1 MVQIRR
7 MLLIH
12 PGLCAER
19 VAIFYAS
26 SNYPNIRIIKMAIS
40 VQAVDFNIND
50 VISPCGACRQVMA
63 EYEENQDHPIQIIL
77 HSPNNDILIVDR
89 VQDLLPFMFKSPHLK
104 KTLNIKS
111 MHILTTSIE
120 YLKGV
125 GPVRADLLKK
135 ELKIFTFRDLLFHF
149 PFRYIDKSKIYLI
162 TDLTPE
168 IPNIQLFGK
177 IIKIE
182 EKGHKKVKD

>member
-1 MVQIRR
+1 MKKKEINLKFSQGILSEIDQCDQELVNNAIASLKDAYAPYSGFQVGASI
-7 MLLIH
+7 LLENGEIINGSNQENVAY
-12 PGLCAER
+12 PSGLCAER

-63 EYEENQDHPIQIIL
+63 EYEENQNHPIQIIL

-104 KTLNIKS
+104 K
-111 MHILTTSIE
+111 H
-120 YLKGV
+120 
-125 GPVRADLLKK
+125 
-135 ELKIFTFRDLLFHF
+135 
-149 PFRYIDKSKIYLI
+149 
-162 TDLTPE
+162 
-168 IPNIQLFGK
+168 
-177 IIKIE
+177 
-182 EKGHKKVKD
+182 